1 MTTTNDSVPSFPL
14 TDFSTGIF
22 ATAAR
27 CGELAGHVD
36 DLTGRLKAGN
46 IQGGPLPP
54 ALAEWFQDPAGGKLL
69 AARLDALGD
78 RCDELAD
85 AARQLW
91 DVVAAAAHREQPRA
105 TTRPTAGTPKPRK
118 PLPAARRTRG
128 KKRGR

>member
-1 MTTTNDSVPSFPL
+1 MTTTDDSVPSFPL
-14 TDFSTGIF
+14 TDFSNGIA

-54 ALAEWFQDPAGGKLL
+54 ALADWFQDAAGGKLL
-69 AARLDALGD
+69 AARLEALAE
-78 RCDELAD
+78 RCDELGE
-85 AARQLW
+85 AARRLW
-91 DVVAAAAHREQPRA
+91 DVVAAAAHRERPRA
-105 TTRPTAGTPKPRK
+105 KPRPTASKPSS
-118 PLPAARRTRG
+118 AARRTRG